1 MSGVEIVGIILGAF
15 PLAISAMEHYEE
27 SKKVAGTFFK
37 IRRAHR
43 KDFGRIKDCQLKFRL
58 NMKELLLPLLEDDV
72 VTRIEYEQ
80 LIANPGGP
88 GWQEEHV
95 DESLSDRL
103 GDCYERYIE
112 ILKEMEEAMVSLCK
126 ATRVDDE
133 QFQALLKTQ
142 NVGKTSVDPFW
153 MRHLRHPLLSGA
165 LQSGLSCSHRRE
177 LQHSA
182 SEPTRRSSYI
192 SNACHKVGET
202 IG

>member
-1 MSGVEIVGIILGAF
+1 MSGLEIVGVILGAF

-43 KDFGRIKDCQLKFRL
+43 KDFGRTKDCQLKFRL

-88 GWQEEHV
+88 GWQEDHV
-95 DESLSDRL
+95 EESLADRL

-126 ATRVDDE
+126 ATRVDDG

-142 NVGKTSVDPFW
+142 NVGEFLVDPFW
-153 MRHLRHPLLSGA
+153 CG
-165 LQSGLSCSHRRE
+165 
-177 LQHSA
+177 
-182 SEPTRRSSYI
+182 I
-192 SNACHKVGET
+192 
-202 IG
+202 